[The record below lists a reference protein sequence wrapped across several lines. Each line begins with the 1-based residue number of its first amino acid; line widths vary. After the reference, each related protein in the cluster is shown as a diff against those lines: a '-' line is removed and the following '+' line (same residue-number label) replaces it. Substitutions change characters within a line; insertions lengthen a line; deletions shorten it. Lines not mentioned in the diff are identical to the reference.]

1 MSFLAETVISLALCA
16 TSVAVMLL
24 YRRLK
29 NLGADLAAYRAA
41 LAESTAALNTAGAAV
56 GLLVGEGKSLAITL
70 ALRIE
75 EARALQARRPQ
86 PSPVN
91 LKSVA

>member
-1 MSFLAETVISLALCA
+1 MSFLAETVIS
-16 TSVAVMLL
+16 
-24 YRRLK
+24 
-29 NLGADLAAYRAA
+29 
-41 LAESTAALNTAGAAV
+41 
-56 GLLVGEGKSLAITL
+56 L